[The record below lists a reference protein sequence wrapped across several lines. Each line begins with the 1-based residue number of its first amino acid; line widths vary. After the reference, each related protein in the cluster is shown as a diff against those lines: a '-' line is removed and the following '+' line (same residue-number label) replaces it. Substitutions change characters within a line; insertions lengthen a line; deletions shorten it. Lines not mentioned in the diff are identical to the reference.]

1 MPVARYKT
9 LEEDEADLPPSPD
22 PETGIRTA
30 IALSRM
36 DEATR
41 RGIRISQRASA
52 ATARSGKE
60 KPTASAT
67 LLSNSGEPT
76 VGEEP
81 QPGTTGGLALVLGI
95 GTLFP

>member
-9 LEEDEADLPPSPD
+9 LEDAEADLPPSPD

-41 RGIRISQRASA
+41 RGIRISQRGVHRYREIGEGEADRERYA
-52 ATARSGKE
+52 LE
-60 KPTASAT
+60 
-67 LLSNSGEPT
+67 LLRACE
-76 VGEEP
+76 
-81 QPGTTGGLALVLGI
+81 
-95 GTLFP
+95 